1 MSSYWKILGYS
12 YSKYRYL
19 KMDLYDFVK
28 IHGQQSIFLEQIQD
42 GREITFLNMEAEI
55 RKNMEGA

>member
-1 MSSYWKILGYS
+1 
-12 YSKYRYL
+12 
-19 KMDLYDFVK
+19 MDLYDFVK